1 MDFGERFAVVGRS
14 GFLRGG
20 SDEIPLE
27 VGKTVAQL
35 TAPCITAREADEEKV
50 APGIWM
56 LGGAGQKQSGKV
68 PESGVDAIS
77 GRMLCLL
84 FMHRL
89 NGRGHRIERGGS
101 EMKAAVVP
109 EVSSTWQIKDVPQPQ
124 PGANQVL
131 VKMHASGICY
141 TDVHLTLGHFP
152 GPFPRILGHEPVG
165 EIVAVAPDVTT
176 RKVGDR
182 VGTAWIQSTCGRCEW
197 CQRGRRMFCPY
208 LQGTGIQAQGG
219 HAEYMLMN
227 SDATYLIPDKVSYEQ
242 AAPIFC
248 AGYTVYSGL
257 RWADPQPHEKV
268 AVLGIGGLGHL
279 AVQYAKAAGFETIAI
294 SHSPDKDKMIR
305 ELGADE
311 IVRDGKSL
319 AEAGGADVIL
329 STSNST
335 KSMVDSIQ
343 GLRPDGR
350 LVAMGADAEPLSV
363 SLMDLIMK
371 RIRVIGSQ
379 QNGPEYLYEALDYVA
394 KAKVK
399 TIVETYPLAE
409 AAKAYERVAE
419 GKARFRAVLT
429 M

>member
-1 MDFGERFAVVGRS
+1 
-14 GFLRGG
+14 
-20 SDEIPLE
+20 
-27 VGKTVAQL
+27 
-35 TAPCITAREADEEKV
+35 
-50 APGIWM
+50 
-56 LGGAGQKQSGKV
+56 
-68 PESGVDAIS
+68 
-77 GRMLCLL
+77 
-84 FMHRL
+84 
-89 NGRGHRIERGGS
+89 
-101 EMKAAVVP
+101 MKAAVVP
-109 EVSSTWQIKDVPQPQ
+109 AVSSSWQIKDVPQPQ
-124 PGANQVL
+124 PGPGQVL
-131 VKMHASGICY
+131 VKMRASGICY
-141 TDVHLTLGHFP
+141 TDVHETLGHIP

-165 EIVAVAPDVTT
+165 EIVAVAPVVNT
-176 RKVGDR
+176 RKIGDR

-197 CQRGRRMFCPY
+197 CQRGRRMFCSS
-208 LQGTGIQAQGG
+208 QKATGIDIQGG

-227 SDATYLIPDKVSYEQ
+227 ADATYLIPENVPYEE

-257 RWADPQPHEKV
+257 RWADPKPHERV

-279 AVQYAKAAGFETIAI
+279 AMQYAKAAGFETIAI

-311 IVRDGKSL
+311 IVRDGKGL
-319 AEAGGADVIL
+319 TAAGGADIIL

-350 LVAMGADAEPLSV
+350 FIVMGADAEPLSI
-363 SLMDLIMK
+363 SLIELLFK
-371 RIRVIGSQ
+371 RIKIIGSQ

-394 KAKVK
+394 KGKVRS
-399 TIVETYPLAE
+399 IIETCPLAD
-409 AAKAYERVAE
+409 AAKAYQRVAE